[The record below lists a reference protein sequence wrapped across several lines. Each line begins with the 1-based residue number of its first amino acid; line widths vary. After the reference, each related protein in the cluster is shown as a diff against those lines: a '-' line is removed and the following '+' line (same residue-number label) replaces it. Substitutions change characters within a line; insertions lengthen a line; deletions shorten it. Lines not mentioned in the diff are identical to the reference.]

1 MPLGL
6 RMELLLLLFSPLGIT
21 VQCGSCAL
29 HLILFLAPVPRAK
42 MSSNL
47 RFMCHVQ
54 DDGACKSAVNGI
66 GSLLGFPGL
75 KFYLL
80 DGKMSLNM

>member
-6 RMELLLLLFSPLGIT
+6 RMELLLLLFSPLAIT
-21 VQCGSCAL
+21 IQCGSSVL
-29 HLILFLAPVPRAK
+29 HLIPLPRAK

-54 DDGACKSAVNGI
+54 DDGAYKSAENGI

-75 KFYLL
+75 NFYLL
-80 DGKMSLNM
+80 DGKMSLNT

>member
-1 MPLGL
+1 M
-6 RMELLLLLFSPLGIT
+6 
-21 VQCGSCAL
+21 
-29 HLILFLAPVPRAK
+29 PRAK

-54 DDGACKSAVNGI
+54 DDGAYKSAENGI

-75 KFYLL
+75 NFYLL
-80 DGKMSLNM
+80 DGKMSLTM

>member
-1 MPLGL
+1 MPK
-6 RMELLLLLFSPLGIT
+6 
-21 VQCGSCAL
+21 
-29 HLILFLAPVPRAK
+29 AK

-80 DGKMSLNM
+80 DGKMTLDM